1 MTAFGFLEAYIVN
14 GVELSDP
21 RFTIASVQDV
31 TPELRGDNLVPAM
44 DHGGR
49 WRRKRLGG
57 RSEKWTLWVTDAKA
71 DGSYYAD
78 EDAKRAQFNTNLD
91 ELLGLLYTNHAET
104 GYDAPLQVVRR
115 IKETP
120 VSPASTYRVN
130 YGETEGRMSIP
141 SHAEFNQTSFPVTI
155 NYTDARWYECN
166 SSGTKTTSTL
176 TDIGDPGG
184 TAITT
189 RMTIT
194 LSNASGSAI
203 TNPWISNLTTGSKL
217 TFNGTLANGTS
228 IVFDTTDF
236 TATNNSVAST
246 GSVDRTGSTTID
258 WFELRPGVTNELRKK
273 WNTDYTYSI
282 AYTKAYI

>member
-1 MTAFGFLEAYIVN
+1 MAAFGFLEAYIVN
-14 GVELSDP
+14 GTELADP
-21 RFTIASVQDV
+21 RFTIQGIQDV

-57 RSEKWTLWVTDAKA
+57 RSEDWTLWVTDAKS

-78 EDAKRAQFNTNLD
+78 EYAKRAQFNTNLD
-91 ELLGLLYTNHAET
+91 DLLGLLYTNHAAT

-120 VSPASTYRVN
+120 ASDISTYRVN
-130 YGETEGRMSIP
+130 YGETAGRMSIP
-141 SHAEFNQTSFPVTI
+141 SHAEFNQTSFTVKI
-155 NYTDARWYECN
+155 AYTDARWYECN

-176 TDIGDPGG
+176 TASGDPGG

-194 LSNASGSAI
+194 LSNSSGSDI
-203 TNPWISNLTTGSKL
+203 TNPWIENTTTGSKL
-217 TFNGTLANGTS
+217 TFNGTLADGTS
-228 IVFDTTDF
+228 LVFDTTDF
-236 TATNNSVAST
+236 TAANDGTAAT
-246 GSVDRTGSTTID
+246 GSVDRTGSSTID
-258 WFELRPGVTNELRKK
+258 WFELRPGVSNTLTKK
-273 WNTDYTYSI
+273 TGVTFSV